1 MVMKTDAVFKRG
13 LGIISL
19 FSTVGMYVAG
29 FGILIMAVLITTEIV
44 GRHLFGFSILVVDEW
59 SGYLLV
65 MVTFLGLAYTMKTNG
80 FLQIEFLLN
89 RLSPK
94 QRRIFH
100 TFLISVAFFYSILI
114 DHKLITY
121 TWSSYATGLVSVSI
135 SQTPLFIPQL
145 FMPLGMTL
153 LALELLRQG
162 VLSLR
167 GLPSFDPNKTQNRNN
182 KT

>member
-13 LGIISL
+13 LRIISL

-29 FGILIMAVLITTEIV
+29 VGILMMALLITAEIV
-44 GRHLFGFSILVVDEW
+44 GRHLFGFSMLVVDEW

-65 MVTFLGLAYTMKTNG
+65 AVTFLGLAYTMKTNG

-89 RLSPK
+89 RLGPK

-100 TFLISVAFFYSILI
+100 IFLISIAFSYSILI
-114 DHKLITY
+114 DHKLIAY
-121 TWSSYATGLVSVSI
+121 TWASYSTGLVSVSI

-145 FMPLGMTL
+145 FMPLGMSL
-153 LALELLRQG
+153 LVLELLRQG
-162 VLSLR
+162 VLSIRDLI
-167 GLPSFDPNKTQNRNN
+167 SFDANNPQNRNN
-182 KT
+182 ET